1 MNEIAS
7 IDEFLAVAVR
17 ACRAGQDAPWTLATN
32 VDPAKVWERAEF
44 HGIAFLL
51 NAHEQHLTKWPQTLI
66 DRMAEEARLI
76 ALWEATHQKS
86 VSQVIGALAQAG
98 IESVVMKGTALAYAF
113 HAEPATR
120 RRGDTDLLVRP
131 EDQDRTRAIF
141 KELGWYRKDDP
152 HGLYYQE
159 GWLHDA
165 AGFFVH
171 AIDLHWEPSDRPV
184 LQPVLPIDTFFE
196 GKRAMPT
203 LQTHAFHPD
212 PAIMIVHAVINQKW
226 HALHGYDTEN
236 GRLAA
241 ARRLIWSVDF
251 DLLCEAMEH
260 QDWARLHAH
269 CNTHGVGPLVAEAL
283 RGMSADLHNSIPESV
298 LAKLDQAPMDDTLI
312 RYFANPDSLAQ
323 FWIDLRRARSWEQK
337 RRLLSTRALP
347 PRDHLLEKYPGATKW
362 PTVLLQGR
370 MLLETAGRAL
380 RKVGQR

>member
-51 NAHEQHLTKWPQTLI
+51 NAHEQHLTKWPETLI

-86 VSQVIGALAQAG
+86 VSQVVDALAQAG

-131 EDQDRTRAIF
+131 EDQDRTRAILQ
-141 KELGWYRKDDP
+141 ELGWYRKDDP

-212 PAIMIVHAVINQKW
+212 PTIMIVHAVINQKW

-260 QDWARLHAH
+260 QDWVRLHAH

-298 LAKLDQAPMDDTLI
+298 LAKLDLAPMDDTLI

-347 PRDHLLEKYPGATKW
+347 PRDHLLEKYPDATKW
-362 PTVLLQGR
+362 PTALLQGR